1 MNNNITVAIDGNA
14 ASGKGTLAKNLAT
27 YFNYAYLDTGKL
39 YRASALVIK
48 ENRIDYTDINKVIE
62 LIKSHNFLDLNFN
75 DNALKSDDIGKLAS
89 LISGYKELRK
99 ILLTYQRKFAQ
110 TQHSNKLGVILD
122 GRDIGTIVL
131 PEANIKFFVTA
142 SIDVRT
148 ERRWKELISLGQS
161 TIKRHVEK
169 DIRDRDKRDSKR
181 KYSPLIASQDAVLID
196 TTNLDANEVFLLAKK
211 HIEAVSYTHLTL
223 PTNREV

>member
-48 ENRIDYTDINKVIE
+48 ENGIDYTDKNKVIE
-62 LIKSHNFLDLNFN
+62 LIKSYNFFDLNLN
-75 DNALKSDDIGKLAS
+75 DNALKSGEIGKLAS

-181 KYSPLIASQDAVLID
+181 KYSPLIASQDAILID

-211 HIEAVSYTHLTL
+211 HIEEYLL
-223 PTNREV
+223 I

>member
-14 ASGKGTLAKNLAT
+14 ASGKGTLAKNLST

-48 ENRIDYTDINKVIE
+48 ENGIDYNDINKVIE
-62 LIKSHNFLDLNFN
+62 LIKPYNFFDLNLN
-75 DNALKSDDIGKLAS
+75 DNALKSDEIGKLAS
-89 LISGYKELRK
+89 LISGYKDLRK
-99 ILLTYQRKFAQ
+99 ILLTHQRKFAQ
-110 TQHSNKLGVILD
+110 TKHSNKLGVILD

-181 KYSPLIASQDAVLID
+181 KYSPLIASQDAILID

-211 HIEAVSYTHLTL
+211 HIEEYLL
-223 PTNREV
+223 L

>member
-62 LIKSHNFLDLNFN
+62 LIKSHNFFDLNLN
-75 DNALKSDDIGKLAS
+75 DNALKSDEIGKLAS
-89 LISGYKELRK
+89 LISGYKDLRK

-122 GRDIGTIVL
+122 GRDIGTIGL

-142 SIDVRT
+142 SIDART

-181 KYSPLIASQDAVLID
+181 KYSPLIASQDAILID

-211 HIEAVSYTHLTL
+211 HIEEYLL
-223 PTNREV
+223 I

>member
-1 MNNNITVAIDGNA
+1 MKKHITVAIDGNA

-62 LIKSHNFLDLNFN
+62 LIRSHNFFNLNLN
-75 DNALKSDDIGKLAS
+75 DNALKSDEIGKLAS
-89 LISGYKELRK
+89 LISGYKDLRK

-142 SIDVRT
+142 SIDART

-181 KYSPLIASQDAVLID
+181 KYSPLIASHDAILID

-211 HIEAVSYTHLTL
+211 HIEEYLL
-223 PTNREV
+223 L

>member
-62 LIKSHNFLDLNFN
+62 LIKSHNFFDLNLN
-75 DNALKSDDIGKLAS
+75 DNALKSDEIGKLAS
-89 LISGYKELRK
+89 LISGYKDLRK

-110 TQHSNKLGVILD
+110 KIHSNKLGVILD

-181 KYSPLIASQDAVLID
+181 KYSPLIASQDAILID

-211 HIEAVSYTHLTL
+211 HIEEYLL
-223 PTNREV
+223 L

>member
-48 ENRIDYTDINKVIE
+48 ENGIDFTDINKVME
-62 LIKSHNFLDLNFN
+62 LIKSHNFFDLNLS
-75 DNALKSDDIGKLAS
+75 DNALKSDEIGKLAS
-89 LISGYKELRK
+89 LISGYKDLRK

-142 SIDVRT
+142 SIDART

-181 KYSPLIASQDAVLID
+181 KYSPLIASQDAILID

-211 HIEAVSYTHLTL
+211 HIEEYLL
-223 PTNREV
+223 L

>member
-14 ASGKGTLAKNLAT
+14 ASGKGTLAKNLST

-48 ENRIDYTDINKVIE
+48 ENGIDYNDINKVIE
-62 LIKSHNFLDLNFN
+62 LIKPYNFFDLNLN
-75 DNALKSDDIGKLAS
+75 DNALKSDEIGKLAS
-89 LISGYKELRK
+89 LISGYKDLRK

-131 PEANIKFFVTA
+131 PEAHIKFFVTA
-142 SIDVRT
+142 SIDART

-211 HIEAVSYTHLTL
+211 HIEEYLL
-223 PTNREV
+223 L

>member
-62 LIKSHNFLDLNFN
+62 LIRSHNFFDLNLN
-75 DNALKSDDIGKLAS
+75 DNVLKSDEIGKLAS
-89 LISGYKELRK
+89 LISGYKDLRK

-142 SIDVRT
+142 SIDART

-181 KYSPLIASQDAVLID
+181 KYSPLIASQDAILID

-211 HIEAVSYTHLTL
+211 HIEEYLL
-223 PTNREV
+223 L

>member
-48 ENRIDYTDINKVIE
+48 ENGIDHTDINKVKE
-62 LIKSHNFLDLNFN
+62 LIKSHNFFDLNLN
-75 DNALKSDDIGKLAS
+75 DNALKSDEIGKLAS
-89 LISGYKELRK
+89 LISGYKDLRK

-142 SIDVRT
+142 SIDART

-181 KYSPLIASQDAVLID
+181 KYSPLIASQDAILID

-211 HIEAVSYTHLTL
+211 HIEEYLL
-223 PTNREV
+223 L

>member
-48 ENRIDYTDINKVIE
+48 ENGIDYTDINKVIE
-62 LIKSHNFLDLNFN
+62 LIKSHNFLDLNLN
-75 DNALKSDDIGKLAS
+75 DNVLKSDEIGKLAS
-89 LISGYKELRK
+89 LISGYKDLRK
-99 ILLTYQRKFAQ
+99 ILLTHQRKFAQ

-142 SIDVRT
+142 SIDART

-181 KYSPLIASQDAVLID
+181 KYSPLIASQDAILID

-211 HIEAVSYTHLTL
+211 HIEEYLL
-223 PTNREV
+223 L

>member
-48 ENRIDYTDINKVIE
+48 ENRIDYTDINKVIK
-62 LIKSHNFLDLNFN
+62 LIRSHNFFDLNLN
-75 DNALKSDDIGKLAS
+75 DNVLKSDEIGKLAS
-89 LISGYKELRK
+89 LISGYKDLRK

-142 SIDVRT
+142 SIDART

-181 KYSPLIASQDAVLID
+181 KYSPLIASQDAILID

-211 HIEAVSYTHLTL
+211 HIEEYLL
-223 PTNREV
+223 L

>member
-14 ASGKGTLAKNLAT
+14 ASGKGTLAKKLAT

-48 ENRIDYTDINKVIE
+48 ENRIDYSDINKVIE
-62 LIKSHNFLDLNFN
+62 LIRSHNFFDLNLN
-75 DNALKSDDIGKLAS
+75 DNALKSDEIGKLAS
-89 LISGYKELRK
+89 LISGYKDLRK

-142 SIDVRT
+142 SIDART

-181 KYSPLIASQDAVLID
+181 KYSPLIASQDAILID

-211 HIEAVSYTHLTL
+211 HIEEYLL
-223 PTNREV
+223 R

>member
-48 ENRIDYTDINKVIE
+48 ENGIDYTDINKVIK
-62 LIKSHNFLDLNFN
+62 LIKYHNFFDVNLN
-75 DNALKSDDIGKLAS
+75 DNALKSDEIGKLAS

-161 TIKRHVEK
+161 TIKRNVEK

-181 KYSPLIASQDAVLID
+181 KYSPLIASQDAILID

-211 HIEAVSYTHLTL
+211 HIEEYLLS
-223 PTNREV
+223 

>member
-48 ENRIDYTDINKVIE
+48 ENGIDYTDINKVIE
-62 LIKSHNFLDLNFN
+62 LIKSYNFFDLNLN
-75 DNALKSDDIGKLAS
+75 DNALKSDEIGKLAS
-89 LISGYKELRK
+89 LISGYKELRE

-211 HIEAVSYTHLTL
+211 HIEEYLL
-223 PTNREV
+223 L